1 MTTDKSLGHLGIS
14 DSVDRRNELEMLN
27 WALLAQNKAASALSR
42 ADDKDSLLK
51 EVCQSIVEQ
60 KPYELAWVGFAQH
73 DAEKSVFIA
82 AAEGAAKKYVT
93 QIQVSWSADSPF
105 GAGPAGTCLRTGTAS
120 LFKDCTRDAGFSAWS
135 ERAAS
140 FGLRSVVAV
149 PIFDGELPAIATLL
163 VYASVPNAFGDKEL
177 LLFESLAK
185 VIGTGL
191 RNLERQGRLANEV
204 QKREE
209 TQQRLADA
217 LRATIEA
224 VSKTMEW
231 RDPYTAGHQRRVA
244 QIAVA
249 IARKL
254 GWTSEKIE
262 GLYLAAMV
270 HDIGKVGVPSEIL
283 TKPMRLTSVETQLVR
298 EHAETGY
305 QILKDIPFPWPI
317 AEMVRQHH
325 ERMDGTGYPKGL
337 SAPQILDEAKVI
349 GVADT
354 LEAMG
359 SHRPYRPALGLAAA
373 IDVITSESGTA
384 YDPAIVQAACSLMDA
399 QNTLQS
405 ILDK

>member
-1 MTTDKSLGHLGIS
+1 MTTDKTLDHLGVS

-42 ADDKDSLLK
+42 ADDKESLLR
-51 EVCQSIVEQ
+51 EVCQSIVAH

-73 DAEKSVFIA
+73 DVEKSVFIA
-82 AAEGAAKKYVT
+82 AAEGSAKAYVT
-93 QIQVSWSADSPF
+93 QIQVSWAADSAF
-105 GAGPAGTCLRTGTAS
+105 GTGPAGTCLRTGTAS
-120 LFKDCTRDAGFSAWS
+120 LFEDCMGVAGFSAWS
-135 ERAAS
+135 DRAVD

-149 PIFDGELPAIATLL
+149 PIFDGEQAAIATLL

-177 LLFESLAK
+177 LLLESLAK

-209 TQQRLADA
+209 TQMRLADA

-254 GWTSEKIE
+254 GWTAEKIE

-283 TKPMRLTSVETQLVR
+283 TKPMRLTHIEMQLVR

-337 SAPQILDEAKVI
+337 SAHHILDEAKVI

-373 IDVITSESGTA
+373 LDVITSESGTA

-399 QNTLQS
+399 QHTLQT